1 MNSTVSIIMPAFNAQ
16 KTIENSIKSVMN
28 QSYTDWELLIC
39 NDSSSDDTYN
49 LMEKYSLL
57 DRRIKLFNNEI
68 NLGVAQTRNRLIQL
82 AKGSLIAFLDA
93 DDEWHK
99 RKLEVQFNFMIQ
111 NGINFSV
118 TNYIRKSSRFSTYM
132 SPRNEISYQSL
143 LKYNDIPLST
153 VLIKKNILEPFDAIR
168 HEDYDLWLR
177 LLKNGVT
184 CYCVPN
190 GFLAIYNVQS
200 NSLSSNKIKSFQW
213 HLKVLKKITQD
224 NKLVIFKSICH
235 YLNYQLNKKLRINK

>member
-1 MNSTVSIIMPAFNAQ
+1 MPAYNAEC
-16 KTIENSIKSVMN
+16 TIEKSILSVLC
-28 QSYTDWELLIC
+28 QTYEHWELLIC
-39 NDSSSDDTYN
+39 DDSSTDNTFMLCNHFADSDF
-49 LMEKYSLL
+49 
-57 DRRIKLFNNEI
+57 RIVLFKNFVNE
-68 NLGVAQTRNRLIQL
+68 GVAQTRNRLIQL

-118 TNYIRKSSRFSTYM
+118 TNYIRKSPRFSTYM
-132 SPRNEISYQSL
+132 SPRNEISFPSL

-153 VLIKKNILEPFDAIR
+153 VLIQKNILEPFDAIR

-177 LLKNGVT
+177 LLKNGIT